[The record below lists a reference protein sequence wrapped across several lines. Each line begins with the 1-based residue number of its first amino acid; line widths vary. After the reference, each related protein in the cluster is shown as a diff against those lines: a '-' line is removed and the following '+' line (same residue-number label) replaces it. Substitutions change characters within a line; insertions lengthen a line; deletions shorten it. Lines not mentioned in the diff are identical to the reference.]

1 MRVIER
7 NTIEAVQALYTGERT
22 NPYWKRGNM
31 IAIRAVD
38 MDTREHVITV
48 YLHGNAIIKLDC
60 DTGEIQATLAGWDTV
75 TTRSRLNAIIQGLIQ
90 GLDSHSFMRFWRKR
104 GVTQAHIDGE
114 DIVADHDTWYTVGK
128 INQGV

>member
-7 NTIEAVQALYTGERT
+7 NTIKAVQALYTGKRT
-22 NPYWKRGNM
+22 NPYWKQGNM
-31 IAIRAVD
+31 IAVRAID
-38 MDTREHVITV
+38 MSTREHVITV

-60 DTGEIQATLAGWDTV
+60 DTGVIQASLAGWDTV
-75 TTRSRLNAIIQGLIQ
+75 TTRSRLNAIIW
-90 GLDSHSFMRFWRKR
+90 GLDSHSFTRFWRKR
-104 GVTQAHIDGE
+104 GVTQTHIDSQ